1 MLSRWPK
8 SRSRR
13 CCKQAV
19 PLKFHAGGTARK
31 SEEDEKGRGRGMVGT
46 RHKLDGARHHRAEQ
60 AGIHPSDMGKEPPLT
75 EGGSE
80 WRTSKVTNLLLVRQ
94 GSDENLRSQMEKDIW
109 YQSSWSRGPKIIL
122 VCRMVGRRLS
132 RKGTFLAAPK
142 RNCAGEGL
150 PTQRRRRRGAK
161 PLLGK

>member
-1 MLSRWPK
+1 
-8 SRSRR
+8 
-13 CCKQAV
+13 
-19 PLKFHAGGTARK
+19 
-31 SEEDEKGRGRGMVGT
+31 MVGT

-60 AGIHPSDMGKEPPLT
+60 AGIHPSDMGKEPPLR
-75 EGGSE
+75 EGVSGGQGDEHIACS
-80 WRTSKVTNLLLVRQ
+80 Q
-94 GSDENLRSQMEKDIW
+94 GSDENLRSRLEKEIW

-150 PTQRRRRRGAK
+150 PTERRRRRVAK